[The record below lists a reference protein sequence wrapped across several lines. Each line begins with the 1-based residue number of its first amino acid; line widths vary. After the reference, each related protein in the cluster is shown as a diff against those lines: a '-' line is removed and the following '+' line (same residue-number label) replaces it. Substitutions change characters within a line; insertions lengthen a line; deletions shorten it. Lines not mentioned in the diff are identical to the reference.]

1 MVDRERHAVEQWFRR
16 RGLPSVVR
24 GRPTHVLV
32 RSVPALAFL
41 IMLGFVVDALA
52 LIDGAS
58 DEDFERLIQNDA
70 YLLGYD
76 ALLIGWAVFPPVCAW
91 LANRWLRR
99 HTTGEPARAATVTAV
114 VAIAFYALALPV
126 LEKLIGTAGD
136 IVPRIVVNV
145 LLVLGALAVTVAG
158 GGSVLAWA
166 VRAAVRQ
173 LGTLGTM
180 ASRAL
185 PLLLLFTVFGFFT
198 AELWQA
204 TAVLTRQQ
212 MWLVAGLFAA
222 AALLFLGAMLSDEV
236 RTLAGAAL
244 PAVDPGKLRGS
255 PLESFLDE
263 YVAAGPVRLRPV
275 ERVNMVLV
283 LVLAEAFQAAVFGV
297 VMFVF
302 FVVFGVLAVHPEVMK
317 AWSNQNPTVGNL
329 FGVQVPV
336 PNQLLHVSIF
346 LAAFS
351 ALYFVASTVT
361 DERYRRSFFEP
372 LVDHLA
378 VSLAARQVYLTRWP

>member
-1 MVDRERHAVEQWFRR
+1 M
-16 RGLPSVVR
+16 
-24 GRPTHVLV
+24 
-32 RSVPALAFL
+32 PALAFL
-41 IMLGFVVDALA
+41 IVLGFVVDALA
-52 LIDGAS
+52 LIDGTS

-76 ALLIGWAVFPPVCAW
+76 ALLIGWVVFPTVGAW

-99 HTTGEPARAATVTAV
+99 HTTGEPDRAATVTAIV
-114 VAIAFYALALPV
+114 VIAFYALAFPV
-126 LEKLIGTAGD
+126 LEKLMGTTDD
-136 IVPRIVVNV
+136 IVLQIVVNV
-145 LLVLGALAVTVAG
+145 LQVLGALAVTVVG

-212 MWLVAGLFAA
+212 MWLVAGLFAV

-263 YVAAGPVRLRPV
+263 PVAAGPVRLRPV

-302 FVVFGVLAVHPEVMK
+302 FVVFGVLAVRPEVMK

-378 VSLAARQVYLTRWP
+378 VSLAARQVYLTRWR